1 MRVQEILS
9 AEAVPARRGILYG
22 VGVGPGDPDLI
33 TVKAVEVLRNVDK
46 VFAACST
53 KNDYSLSQTIV
64 TKHLGETD
72 IERMPFPMTQDSKA
86 LNEAWEKNASRA
98 LEVLHAGLDAAFIT
112 LGDPLTFSTF
122 SYLLRTVQRL
132 DPHVRVKTVP
142 GITSYQAGAAAA
154 NTPLTEGEESLH
166 LISGARGGAKLRQIV
181 ESAENIVM
189 LKAYKNFADI
199 YATLDELDLLD
210 RALLVSRCGLEDEA
224 VVKDL
229 RSLNGKEMPYLSLV
243 VIKKKGMV

>member
-1 MRVQEILS
+1 MSGQDVR
-9 AEAVPARRGILYG
+9 AGAVAVTRGILYG

-33 TVKAVEVLRNVDK
+33 TVKAVEVLRNVGK

-53 KNDYSLSQTIV
+53 KNDYSLSQNIV

-72 IERMPFPMTQDSKA
+72 IEKMPFPMTRDARA
-86 LNEAWEKNASRA
+86 LNEAWEVNARRA
-98 LEVLHAGLDAAFIT
+98 LQVLDAGLDAAFIT

-122 SYLLRTVQRL
+122 SYLLRTIQRM
-132 DPHVRVKTVP
+132 DPLVKVKTVP

-166 LISGARGGAKLRQIV
+166 LISGAQGGAKLRQIV

-189 LKAYKNFADI
+189 LKAYKNFEDI
-199 YATLDELDLLD
+199 YATLEELDLLD
-210 RALLVSRCGLEDEA
+210 RALLVSRCGLEDET

-229 RSLNGKEMPYLSLV
+229 RSYKDKKMPYLSLV
-243 VIKKKGMV
+243 VIKKKGIA

>member
-1 MRVQEILS
+1 MKSEKVRP
-9 AEAVPARRGILYG
+9 EAMPMKRGVLYG

-53 KNDYSLSQTIV
+53 KNDYSLSQNIV

-72 IERMPFPMTQDSKA
+72 IEKMPFPMTRDSEA
-86 LNEAWEKNASRA
+86 LGEAWEKNARRA
-98 LEVLHAGLDAAFIT
+98 LEVLHAGQDAAFIT

-122 SYLLRTVQRL
+122 AYLLRTIRRL
-132 DPHVRVKTVP
+132 DPHVKVKTVP

-166 LISGARGGAKLRQIV
+166 LISGARGGAKLRQVV

-189 LKAYKNFADI
+189 LKAYKHFEDI
-199 YATLDELDLLD
+199 YATLEDLDLLD
-210 RALLVSRCGLEDEA
+210 RALLVSRCGLEDET
-224 VVKDL
+224 VVDDL
-229 RSLNGKEMPYLSLV
+229 RSCKGKKLPYLSLV
-243 VIKKKGMV
+243 VIKKKGIV

>member
-1 MRVQEILS
+1 MNNQDVRQTG
-9 AEAVPARRGILYG
+9 AEVRRGILYG

-33 TVKAVEVLRNVDK
+33 TVKAVDVLRSVDK
-46 VFAACST
+46 IFAACST
-53 KNDYSLSQTIV
+53 KNDYSLSQNIV
-64 TKHLGETD
+64 SKHLGETD
-72 IERMPFPMTQDSKA
+72 IEKMAFPMTRDREA
-86 LNEAWEKNASRA
+86 LNQAWEKNAKRA
-98 LEVLHAGLDAAFIT
+98 LEVIHAGLDAAFIT

-122 SYLLRTVQRL
+122 SYLLRTVVKL
-132 DPHVRVKTVP
+132 DPQVRVKTIP
-142 GITSYQAGAAAA
+142 GIMSYQAGAAAA

-189 LKAYKNFADI
+189 LKTYKNFEDI

-210 RALLVSRCGLEDEA
+210 RAVLVSRCGLEDET

-229 RSLNGKEMPYLSLV
+229 RSLNGMEMPYLSLV
-243 VIKKKGMV
+243 VIKKKGID